1 MSEKILSALDA
12 ITRVV
17 MSYRPADKGLAS
29 AKIARRVKR
38 QRKKEAHDDRESSI

>member
-38 QRKKEAHDDRESSI
+38 AAKKEADDDRESSI

>member
-38 QRKKEAHDDRESSI
+38 AAKKEVDDDRESSI

>member
-17 MSYRPADKGLAS
+17 MSYRPADKGLHLWSTWTGVDVTTLRREAEAS
-29 AKIARRVKR
+29 
-38 QRKKEAHDDRESSI
+38 

>member
-17 MSYRPADKGLAS
+17 MSYRPAEKGLAS

-38 QRKKEAHDDRESSI
+38 AAKKEVHGDRESSI

>member
-38 QRKKEAHDDRESSI
+38 AAKKETHDDRESSI